1 MTKRAIWLLAVLSLS
16 VSCQKFAE
24 GRLIFRDLLAL
35 RDQIT
40 AEFHEKVV
48 DVNITGGNRMTVKF
62 INSPLRSRSRAEKQ
76 QRADA
81 VAAFVASHC
90 RQPVKSVSIQFA
102 TPAGVEE
109 TYTGQLPP
117 KP

>member
-1 MTKRAIWLLAVLSLS
+1 MANRAIWLLAVLGLC

-40 AEFHEKVV
+40 VEFHEKVV
-48 DVNITGGNRMTVKF
+48 DVNVTGGNRMTVKF

-81 VAAFVASHC
+81 VAAFVASHYK
-90 RQPVKSVSIQFA
+90 QPVSTVSIQFA

-109 TYTGQLPP
+109 SYAGQLPATP
-117 KP
+117 